1 MRSESERI
9 PYSRFSSDDY
19 QTMNTSAYILITR
32 GARGTHVYSCT
43 QHSRQSIVTHYRYSA
58 RSAAGTCMH
67 TPAKKLASCSHLE
80 VLLIGL
86 FRVRV
91 RVPLNGLLLGT
102 GLLQLGAQM

>member
-1 MRSESERI
+1 MQKVCNSEDS
-9 PYSRFSSDDY
+9 
-19 QTMNTSAYILITR
+19 
-32 GARGTHVYSCT
+32 G
-43 QHSRQSIVTHYRYSA
+43 
-58 RSAAGTCMH
+58 MH

-102 GLLQLGAQM
+102 GLLQLGAQMQPCNAS